1 MLCEGFVLREHSG
14 QNEKQSTGAEKQLK
28 IQTKE
33 GVIPICYKSS
43 WRGCRGDLL
52 TRRSPL
58 QKAPTLSEDGDDVA
72 QKYIMGHRAQAR
84 ERVVRY
90 IVLTAI
96 LLVICAT
103 VQVSVLS
110 RFRILGTVPDM
121 MLCVVLL
128 LGYFGGRQLGAI
140 CGIAAGVLVEAMG
153 SHGIVLLPL
162 FYLFCGYLTGHYAR
176 SLTRGFLLYLPYLG
190 IALPCRAAVTLL
202 YASLTYQSI
211 HLTDLLIQ
219 TMLPELLLTAALGC
233 ALYYPM
239 RGFYGLL
246 ERKGNRT

>member
-1 MLCEGFVLREHSG
+1 MTLCGKFL
-14 QNEKQSTGAEKQLK
+14 L
-28 IQTKE
+28 
-33 GVIPICYKSS
+33 YKKV
-43 WRGCRGDLL
+43 
-52 TRRSPL
+52 PL
-58 QKAPTLSEDGDDVA
+58 QNLPISPKDGDEMA

-90 IVLTAI
+90 FVLTAV
-96 LLVICAT
+96 LLAVCAT

-110 RFRILGTVPDM
+110 RYRIFGVAPDM
-121 MLCVVLL
+121 MLSVVLL

-153 SHGIVLLPL
+153 WHGIVLLPL

-176 SLTRGFLLYLPYLG
+176 SLTNGFLLYLPYLA

-211 HLTDLLIQ
+211 HLTDLLMQ
-219 TMLPELLLTAALGC
+219 TLLPELLLTAALGC
-233 ALYYPM
+233 ALYSPM
-239 RGFYGLL
+239 KGFYGLL
-246 ERKGNRT
+246 ERKSKQNR